1 MTEMTFKTAVFEGP
15 LDLLLHLIKELEIDI
30 YDIPVAQITDQ
41 YLEYIHT
48 MKELQ
53 LDIAGDYIVM
63 AATLLAIKS
72 RTLLPKKIVEEDLL
86 VEDYEGEDPRE
97 ELVEQLVAYKQ
108 FKEVAIDLKDKEK
121 ERQQLF
127 TKAPLPLIE
136 EVALP
141 ETEEERVS
149 MADLLGAFHKMMRR
163 KKLAKP
169 LQTTIARSEI
179 SIEERMNDMIELIS
193 RNKEAVMFE
202 TLFEENSR
210 SMLVVSFLA
219 LLELMKRQTITV
231 EQEGSFA
238 GLMVSLKE
246 RQ

>member
-108 FKEVAIDLKDKEK
+108 FKEVAVDLKDKEK

-163 KKLAKP
+163 K
-169 LQTTIARSEI
+169 
-179 SIEERMNDMIELIS
+179 N
-193 RNKEAVMFE
+193 
-202 TLFEENSR
+202 
-210 SMLVVSFLA
+210 
-219 LLELMKRQTITV
+219 
-231 EQEGSFA
+231 
-238 GLMVSLKE
+238 
-246 RQ
+246 